1 MPPPPRTLRSL
12 RDIRT
17 RSSAPDQT
25 IVPHRAYMAITALE
39 MERTRRQT
47 ERQGLVSRLKNVTV
61 RMRNIDREKAVL
73 LDRLSKVPG
82 HKPEAAI
89 VARRQAAA
97 ASSRSVRGFTHQY

>member
-39 MERTRRQT
+39 MERTRRQI
-47 ERQGLVSRLKNVTV
+47 ERQGLVSRLKSVTV

-73 LDRLSKVPG
+73 LERLSKVPG
-82 HKPEAAI
+82 HKAEATI
-89 VARRQAAA
+89 VARRQATAA
-97 ASSRSVRGFTHQY
+97 RSRPVRGFAHQY

>member
-1 MPPPPRTLRSL
+1 MPPPSRTLRSL

-17 RSSAPDQT
+17 RAGAPDQT

-47 ERQGLVSRLKNVTV
+47 ERQGLVSRLKSVTV

-73 LDRLSKVPG
+73 LERLSRVPG

-89 VARRQAAA
+89 VARRQAA
-97 ASSRSVRGFTHQY
+97 SSRSVRGFSHQY

>member
-1 MPPPPRTLRSL
+1 MPPPSRTLRGL

-17 RSSAPDQT
+17 RSGAPDQT

-73 LDRLSKVPG
+73 LERLSRVPG

-97 ASSRSVRGFTHQY
+97 TRSRSVPGFTHQY